1 MSIGRLL
8 PRMIAVLFLI
18 DALSRFVPQDRL
30 CFQAWE
36 CVTRFQEPG
45 AIFEA
50 NRQFRS
56 ERTHGNMANMGNVP
70 ALRQYRPQVF
80 TTDAYGFRNEPSL
93 ANGNIDGLVLGD
105 SYVAGYGNSDG
116 DTLPVRLSEQTGR
129 RFYNAGGPYAYLAT
143 ARLLKTKLRFAGRRA
158 IVVWTENVPLPFFED
173 AERRAEN
180 PDRKSRLLNLVFHG
194 HGERV
199 RSELR
204 GLWFMSPVKI
214 VAEKAYLAVSN
225 DKILPNTY
233 AQRVSIRRLTTGTPI
248 IFYPPDLEAFERPG
262 EARPAVDHLRWLT
275 AELKNEGF
283 DPLIVL
289 APSKYTVYYPML
301 ERSNPEN
308 VDTNPLLARVERA
321 LRGAGV
327 SVLDLTPGFQAQAHR
342 DLATGQYLYWLDDT
356 HWNARGLE
364 FAAALIHRHLN
375 ATSDGKVSGHD
386 GI

>member
-8 PRMIAVLFLI
+8 PRVMAALFLI
-18 DALSRFVPQDRL
+18 DALSRFIPQDRL

-56 ERTHGNMANMGNVP
+56 THTHGNMANMGNVP

-116 DTLPVRLSEQTGR
+116 DTLPVRLSEQTGL

-143 ARLLKTKLRFAGRRA
+143 ARLLKTRLTFAGRRA
-158 IVVWTENVPLPFFED
+158 IVVWTENVPLPFFEE
-173 AERRAEN
+173 AERRAET
-180 PDRKSRLLNLVFHG
+180 PDRKSRLLNLVFYG
-194 HGERV
+194 QGERV

-214 VAEKAYLAVSN
+214 VAEKAYLAISN

-233 AQRVSIRRLTTGTPI
+233 AQRASIRRLTTGAPI
-248 IFYPPDLEAFERPG
+248 IFYPPDVEAFERPG
-262 EARPAVDHLRWLT
+262 EAWPAVDHLTRLA
-275 AELKNEGF
+275 AELSHEGF
-283 DPLIVL
+283 NPLIVL
-289 APSKYTVYYPML
+289 VPSKYTVYYPML
-301 ERSNPEN
+301 EGSNPET
-308 VDTNPLLARVERA
+308 VDTNPLLARVDRA
-321 LRGAGV
+321 LRTAGI
-327 SVLDLTPGFQAQAHR
+327 SVIDLTPSFQAQAHR
-342 DLATGQYLYWLDDT
+342 DLAAGQYLYWLDDT
-356 HWNARGLE
+356 HWNARGIE
-364 FAAALIHRHLN
+364 FAAGLIRRQLN
-375 ATSDGKVSGHD
+375 TTSDGKGSGNH